1 MRERLWTFLTWILA
15 KFLMLF
21 PIVFSSQEL
30 ACGLDG
36 CTVLLGEELAGWQG
50 TKSPGEQSS
59 VQLAAGHQ

>member
-1 MRERLWTFLTWILA
+1 MFLTWILA

-21 PIVFSSQEL
+21 PIIFSPQKL
-30 ACGLDG
+30 ACGLHG

-50 TKSPGEQSS
+50 AKSPGEQSL